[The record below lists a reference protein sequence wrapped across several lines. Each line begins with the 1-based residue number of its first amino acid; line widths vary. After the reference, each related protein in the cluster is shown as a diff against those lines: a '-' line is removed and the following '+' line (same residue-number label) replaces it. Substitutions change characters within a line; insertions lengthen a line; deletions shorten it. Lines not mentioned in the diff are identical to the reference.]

1 MIVRKERPL
10 YDKAIQ
16 KVREYEDKSSLNP
29 TKRGKVFQMG
39 EINKWND
46 HLAQVSLHIKLDTLL
61 QHIVVDEP
69 EDEPQPE

>member
-1 MIVRKERPL
+1 MAKTL
-10 YDKAIQ
+10 YDKAMQ

-29 TKRGKVFQMG
+29 IKRGTVFQMG

-61 QHIVVDEP
+61 QHILAE
-69 EDEPQPE
+69 EDEQPAK

>member
-1 MIVRKERPL
+1 MGRTL
-10 YDKAIQ
+10 YDKALE

-29 TKRGKVFQMG
+29 TKRGKVFQLG

-61 QHIVVDEP
+61 QHINAEDE
-69 EDEPQPE
+69 EPQPEK

>member
-1 MIVRKERPL
+1 MAKTL

-61 QHIVVDEP
+61 QHILAE
-69 EDEPQPE
+69 EDEQPAE